1 MMMLRLSR
9 RTHLDC
15 SASDTPTTEH
25 THPSTA
31 WQWKNVLDFYFFLPH
46 FSLAVRSPT
55 WAVLPVLPSGH
66 RAPHWRAGH
75 QRQPSWSPQR
85 AATACSPCYHTQR
98 ISFWPFHAQ
107 IWGHLND
114 LFGFLFFP
122 FSMPA
127 GGIIVPCNNR
137 WAGQPRVQC
146 PSRRVPCCP
155 CTPCP
160 CPCKQTKAALTDLSL
175 TTPALAIHSAIGLL
189 DPSVPPPPLP
199 PFNCTLAT
207 WKLHHGSASQ
217 FVKDKEML
225 LVLSFALHWYISV
238 LVDIYCFNL
247 PLNKL
252 TIIALRAPVMLSAR
266 SVSWTFVVVN
276 YFVIKSYHQKW
287 SLGVII
293 KGDHQ
298 LDQPALPN
306 RDESRLASSLQ
317 KRAWLLFLIIRILL
331 GFGLDF
337 KRFWTLFLVTVNL
350 PAS

>member
-1 MMMLRLSR
+1 
-9 RTHLDC
+9 
-15 SASDTPTTEH
+15 
-25 THPSTA
+25 
-31 WQWKNVLDFYFFLPH
+31 
-46 FSLAVRSPT
+46 
-55 WAVLPVLPSGH
+55 
-66 RAPHWRAGH
+66 
-75 QRQPSWSPQR
+75 
-85 AATACSPCYHTQR
+85 
-98 ISFWPFHAQ
+98 
-107 IWGHLND
+107 
-114 LFGFLFFP
+114 
-122 FSMPA
+122 MPA

-207 WKLHHGSASQ
+207 WKLHHGSANSYTIYDGMGGESMFGKCPNKQFFWVWVFSNTQLANIKSASQ
-217 FVKDKEML
+217 FDKDKGML

-266 SVSWTFVVVN
+266 SVSWTFFVVN
-276 YFVIKSYHQKW
+276 YFVIKSDHQKLSSKVVIRRNHQRW
-287 SLGVII
+287 SSTRPTCSPKPRWEPTCLESA
-293 KGDHQ
+293 KAS
-298 LDQPALPN
+298 LAPLPDN
-306 RDESRLASSLQ
+306 PHS
-317 KRAWLLFLIIRILL
+317 FRIWSW
-331 GFGLDF
+331 F
-337 KRFWTLFLVTVNL
+337 
-350 PAS
+350 

>member
-1 MMMLRLSR
+1 
-9 RTHLDC
+9 
-15 SASDTPTTEH
+15 
-25 THPSTA
+25 
-31 WQWKNVLDFYFFLPH
+31 
-46 FSLAVRSPT
+46 
-55 WAVLPVLPSGH
+55 
-66 RAPHWRAGH
+66 
-75 QRQPSWSPQR
+75 
-85 AATACSPCYHTQR
+85 
-98 ISFWPFHAQ
+98 
-107 IWGHLND
+107 
-114 LFGFLFFP
+114 
-122 FSMPA
+122 MPA

-225 LVLSFALHWYISV
+225 LVLSFALHWYRSV